1 MSADPAGP
9 ADPASPRH
17 RSVRSYVVRGGRLTA
32 AQHRALD
39 SHWPRYG
46 VEFTASPMDLDN
58 LFGRKARHVVEIGFG
73 NGEHLVEL
81 AAAHPEDDFI
91 GIEVHPPGVGQIL
104 LKAHAANLA
113 NLRVFNHDALE
124 VLAQTFAPQSLDC
137 LLVLFPDPW
146 HKARHH
152 KRRLVNAK
160 FAALAGSRLRSGGTL
175 QLATDWTPYAEW
187 MLEVLNGHPDFRN
200 LSPDNGWVP
209 RDVARNPTR
218 FERRGERLGHAVHDL
233 LFEREISPWAGSG
246 Y

>member
-1 MSADPAGP
+1 VSARPPDPA
-9 ADPASPRH
+9 DPRH
-17 RSVRSYVVRGGRLTA
+17 RSIRSYVVRGGRLTA
-32 AQHRALD
+32 AQQRALD
-39 SHWPRYG
+39 EHWSRYG
-46 VEFTASPMDLDN
+46 VDFKSSLVDLDA
-58 LFGRKARHVVEIGFG
+58 LFGRKARHVMEVGFG
-73 NGEHLVEL
+73 NGDHLLEL
-81 AAAHPEDDFI
+81 ATAHPNADFI
-91 GIEVHPPGVGQIL
+91 GIEVHPPGVGHLL
-104 LKAHAANLA
+104 LKARAANLT
-113 NLRVFNHDALE
+113 NLRVCNHDAME
-124 VLAQTFAPQSLDC
+124 VLAQMIPPDSLDC

-152 KRRLVNAK
+152 KRRLVNAA
-160 FAALAGSRLRSGGTL
+160 FATLAGSRLRPGGTL

-233 LFEREISPWAGSG
+233 LFERVINPSAGSG